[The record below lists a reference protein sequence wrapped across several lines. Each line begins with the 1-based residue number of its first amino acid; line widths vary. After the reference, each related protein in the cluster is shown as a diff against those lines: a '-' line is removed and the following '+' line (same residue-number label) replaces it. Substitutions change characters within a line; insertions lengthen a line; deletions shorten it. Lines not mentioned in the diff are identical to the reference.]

1 MSSEM
6 TDRLEVYTVGHSTL
20 AYDEFR
26 DLLSS
31 AEITA
36 IADVRSSPTSRHFPH
51 FQMAPLKNRLK
62 EDKIAYVFL
71 GKELGGRPRKADLY
85 SEGVADYEKMAT
97 KNEFRAGL
105 DRVVEGAQKYRIAL
119 MCSEQ
124 EPLDCHRCLLVSRAL
139 KDRGI
144 SVQHILPKG
153 RVISHAEIEETLL
166 GSLDPTAD
174 LFENASEKLNR
185 AYRKQSIKVAYRG
198 DQAATTSAQVA
209 AE

>member
-1 MSSEM
+1 MSTEI
-6 TDRLEVYTVGHSTL
+6 TERLEVYTVGHSTL

-26 DLLSS
+26 DLLLK

-51 FQMAPLKNRLK
+51 FQMAPLKDQLR

-71 GKELGGRPRKADLY
+71 GKELGGRPRKAGLY
-85 SEGVADYEKMAT
+85 SEGVADYEKMET
-97 KNEFRAGL
+97 TSEFRAGL
-105 DRVVEGAQKYRIAL
+105 DRVIEGAQKYRIAL

-124 EPLDCHRCLLVSRAL
+124 DPLDCHRCLLVSRAL
-139 KDRGI
+139 KDKGI

-153 RVISHAEIEETLL
+153 RVISHIEIEERLL
-166 GSLDPTAD
+166 GSLDPNDD

-185 AYRKQSIKVAYRG
+185 AYRKQSTKVAYRS
-198 DQAATTSAQVA
+198 DRASTTSSQVA